1 MSQLGKLRQGTKSDL
16 LHCLES
22 TLETETGLLPDTDAT
37 ILDGAAVVNFLKP
50 LAAKT
55 FDDYAQNVFV
65 PYIKGQLQSASR
77 VDIVW
82 DRYFENSLK
91 SQTRSKCEK
100 GSQSISKFTW
110 KLAAVSMD

>member
-1 MSQLGKLRQGTKSDL
+1 MSQLGKLRLGTKSGL

-37 ILDGAAVVNFLKP
+37 ILDGAAVVKSLKSP
-50 LAAKT
+50 LAAKI

-65 PYIKGQLQSASR
+65 PYIKRQLQNASR

-82 DRYFENSLK
+82 DRYFENRLK
-91 SQTRSKCEK
+91 SQTRSKRGK
-100 GSQSISKFTW
+100 GVRW
-110 KLAAVSMD
+110 GVEA